1 MMLRPIDIFL
11 VVAETGSMSAAAR
24 TLGIAQPAISQSV
37 ARLEHEMKAQLFVR
51 NVTGVDLTPAGRIF
65 LRHAQVIRQ
74 QMDRALSD
82 TRHAN
87 SAPSGEVKLVLA
99 ASIATILGPRVAI
112 EVERSFP
119 DIRVTVIKA
128 MTDRSADLLREGKVD
143 IGLIPYGQNLE
154 NVDAEV
160 AYSENL
166 FLTGRS
172 DMPLAGD
179 EPVTFAEA
187 SSAPLVS
194 FPHHHYTRRTLEQ
207 MAFDRGLS
215 LNVRVVQNSSS
226 MLRAFLMAGHV
237 YALSPWSAVL
247 DGVRD
252 GTQFARRV
260 VQPEISRQITVTT
273 LAEKADWPALTVVR
287 NQLWREIEK
296 LRATNR
302 FAPVA
307 DSLRS

>member
-1 MMLRPIDIFL
+1 MLRLIDIFL
-11 VVAETGSMSAAAR
+11 AVANTGSMSAAAR
-24 TLGIAQPAISQSV
+24 GLGIAQPAISQSV
-37 ARLEHEMKAQLFVR
+37 ARLEHSMKAQLFVR
-51 NVTGVDLTPAGRIF
+51 TVNGVDLTPAGRIF
-65 LRHAQVIRQ
+65 LRHAKSIRQ

-87 SAPSGEVKLVLA
+87 SAPSGEVKMVLA

-112 EVERSFP
+112 EVERNFP

-160 AYSENL
+160 AYTESL

-179 EPVTFAEA
+179 APITFDEA
-187 SSAPLVS
+187 CAAPLIS
-194 FPHHHYTRRTLEQ
+194 FPHNHYTRRTLEQ

-226 MLRAFLMAGHV
+226 MLHAFLMAGHV
-237 YALSPWSAVL
+237 YALSPWSSVL

-252 GTQFARRV
+252 GSQFARRV
-260 VQPEISRQITVTT
+260 IEPEITRQITVTT

-296 LRATNR
+296 LRAMNR
-302 FAPVA
+302 FAPRA
-307 DSLRS
+307 EGQ